1 MTVTASSGS
10 TRVAPQRYDTL
21 PLSSV
26 RQAEQQ
32 DRFPDGG
39 ELQGLITFFQS
50 GQVRIEAARR
60 LSDNAEFIVAKAANR
75 IFAGGTPLS
84 YLDAPIGAS
93 AQSTTARAPLA
104 ADQAA
109 FQQSVQTFAQGT
121 GSTGGNVFTRLL
133 DGAGGDADVRVVLPT
148 GFSPIAVGRYGTE
161 RMKKS
166 VRDLAWFLRYVG
178 YALVAGDPSI
188 LAVNTRGLRDVLEKA
203 CSLAATNVA
212 LQEMR
217 AAGAGLLKDNPEAR
231 QMVIQYFNV
240 LIQELAVPTPSNR
253 QRLGSPENQGLQLPA
268 TYALA
273 AEGAQR
279 FNMKPGMSG
288 AQKAEVVRAAYR
300 QVFERDIAKAYSQ
313 VVCQI
318 GRAHV

>member
-10 TRVAPQRYDTL
+10 TRVSPQLFDTL

-39 ELQGLITFFQS
+39 ELDTLITFFQS
-50 GQVRIEAARR
+50 GQVRVAAAQR
-60 LSDNAEFIVAKAANR
+60 LAANAAAIVARAANR

-84 YLDAPIGAS
+84 YLDAPLPGQAAGS
-93 AQSTTARAPLA
+93 GDATPLA

-109 FQQSVQTFAQGT
+109 FNRSVQTFT
-121 GSTGGNVFTRLL
+121 GAAAPTRGNVISRLL
-133 DGAGGDADVRVVLPT
+133 EGAGGDADVRVILPS
-148 GFSPIAVGRYGTE
+148 GFSPISVGLYGNE

-166 VRDLAWFLRYVG
+166 LRDLAWFLRYVG

-217 AAGAGLLKDNPEAR
+217 AA
-231 QMVIQYFNV
+231 
-240 LIQELAVPTPSNR
+240 
-253 QRLGSPENQGLQLPA
+253 
-268 TYALA
+268 
-273 AEGAQR
+273 
-279 FNMKPGMSG
+279 
-288 AQKAEVVRAAYR
+288 
-300 QVFERDIAKAYSQ
+300 
-313 VVCQI
+313 
-318 GRAHV
+318 